1 MNILWNIIQFI
12 SRILRRFER
21 LSNVHLAIN
30 SGMKVGGNT
39 LFVGMQQFG
48 SEPYLIDIGKDCL
61 VTDGVRF
68 ITHDGSIQVPL
79 IAAGQ
84 SFSDVYSKSSTF
96 GRIVV
101 GDNVFIGVN
110 SVILPDTVIGNNS
123 IVAAGSV
130 VKGVFNA
137 GSVVG
142 GNPAKWLCS
151 VDDYYERNSGR
162 VLKLSSEKAR
172 AKQIIEFIQ

>member
-1 MNILWNIIQFI
+1 MHYLWNIFHFFF
-12 SRILRRFER
+12 RVLRKLDR
-21 LSNVHLAIN
+21 LSRFHMATN
-30 SGMKVGGNT
+30 SGMMVGDNT

-48 SEPYLIDIGKDCL
+48 SEPYLINIGKDCL

-84 SFSDVYSKSSTF
+84 SFSDVYSRISTF
-96 GRIVV
+96 GRIVI
-101 GDNVFIGVN
+101 GDNVFIGVG
-110 SVILPDTVIGNNS
+110 SVILPDTVIGDNC

-130 VKGVFNA
+130 VKGFFDA

-142 GNPAKWLCS
+142 GNPAKFLCS
-151 VDDYYERNSGR
+151 VDGYFERNSER
-162 VLKLSSEKAR
+162 ILKFSSEKSR
-172 AKQIIEFIQ
+172 VEQIIEFI

>member
-1 MNILWNIIQFI
+1 MSILWAMPRFFF
-12 SRILRRFER
+12 RILRRLER
-21 LSNVHLAIN
+21 LSNIRLATN
-30 SGMKVGGNT
+30 SGMKVGSNT
-39 LFVGMQQFG
+39 RFVGMQQFG
-48 SEPYLIDIGKDCL
+48 SEPFLIDIGKDCL

-110 SVILPDTVIGNNS
+110 SVILPGTVIRDNS

-130 VKGVFNA
+130 VKGVFEH

-151 VDDYYERNSGR
+151 VDDYYAKNSCRILKFTNEKSR
-162 VLKLSSEKAR
+162 V
-172 AKQIIEFIQ
+172 KQIIEFI